1 MNKQDLIK
9 NIAYTAKNFDLV
21 NWASALVEIKDAVK
35 RNDWGKAQE
44 LAIALEGDLEIQIT
58 EAKYLIEDIETN
70 DDFGRTE

>member
-1 MNKQDLIK
+1 MNKQDLIN

-21 NWASALVEIKDAVK
+21 NWSATLEEIKDAIE

-44 LAIALEGDLEIQIT
+44 LAIDLEGNLDTQIT